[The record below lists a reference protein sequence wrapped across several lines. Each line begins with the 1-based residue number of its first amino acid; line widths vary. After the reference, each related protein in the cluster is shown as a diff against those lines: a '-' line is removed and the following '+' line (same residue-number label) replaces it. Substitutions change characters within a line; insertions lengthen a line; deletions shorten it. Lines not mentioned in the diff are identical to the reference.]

1 MNWKLPG
8 LSTLAAAFAV
18 AAVLAAPAG
27 AVTPTVIYNAI
38 PATLPPN
45 VASLGFEAT
54 STSQFGDYVHLA
66 GTDRILGSVT
76 VTMSDW
82 ALYADYATD
91 ARYSGNTAVWSHPI
105 TLNVYSNHLGAN
117 GAPDTLLATTTRTIT
132 IPWRPVADLTCAGG
146 TAWRAADGNCYNG
159 IAFNAMFDLST
170 PSVTLPNDVI
180 VGVAYNTADYGA
192 APLHL
197 AGPYNSLNV
206 GAPSG
211 QTASVGTD
219 DSADSVFWNTSFAGF
234 YADRPR
240 RPWGFPPPPRFSSD
254 STVPFHFRP
263 RPPPWAPRRPRP
275 SPKKGRGKNFTNP
288 PLKKTGGVC
297 ASAKKKKKKKKK
309 PPPATTPPRGI
320 AGAPGGAPCRGAI
333 FLRGVPR

>member
-234 YADRPR
+234 YADGGTAGVGIFRQDTAWTPN
-240 RPWGFPPPPRFSSD
+240 G
-254 STVPFHFRP
+254 TVAFQI
-263 RPPPWAPRRPRP
+263 
-275 SPKKGRGKNFTNP
+275 T
-288 PLKKTGGVC
+288 
-297 ASAKKKKKKKKK
+297 ASAPLVG
-309 PPPATTPPRGI
+309 PPTSKDQCKN
-320 AGAPGGAPCRGAI
+320 GGWKTFNNPTFKNQGQCVSYVEDHKQNQNDDHGDN
-333 FLRGVPR
+333 GDHGDHGGSQGGGGHEG